1 MKLNAPISTAIAIG
15 VGLVVLLGYFFNLEP
30 LVRIRQILLNWAV
43 ILAAVALLVGVTNL
57 LSVHWK
63 KVAAGKTPA
72 YYFSLVLIVSLI
84 LTIAVVGYFGPTAPA
99 SMWIFNYI
107 QVPIESS
114 LFAILTVTLVVAI
127 VGLMRRRQNSF
138 SIIFLATV
146 LIVLLGTAPILGVG
160 IPGLYGPLGLRSWIA
175 RIPAVAGSRGI
186 LLGVALGTIATGLRV
201 LMGADR
207 PYGGQS

>member
-1 MKLNAPISTAIAIG
+1 MRLKAPIYTAVAIA
-15 VGLVVLLGYFFNLEP
+15 VGLIVLLGYFINLEP
-30 LVRIRQILLNWAV
+30 LVRIRQLLLGWAV
-43 ILAAVALLVGVTNL
+43 ILAAVALLVGVANL

-63 KVAAGKTPA
+63 KVAAGRSSA
-72 YYFSLVLIVSLI
+72 YYHSLI
-84 LTIAVVGYFGPTAPA
+84 LIVALIATIAIVGYFGPTAPT

-114 LFAILTVTLVVAI
+114 LFAILTVTLVAAAAR
-127 VGLMRRRQNSF
+127 LLLRRLNWF
-138 SIIFLATV
+138 SIIFLVTV

-160 IPGLYGPLGLRSWIA
+160 IPGLYGPLGLRTLIA

-207 PYGGQS
+207 PYGS

>member
-1 MKLNAPISTAIAIG
+1 MRLYAPISTATAIA
-15 VGLVVLLGYFFNLEP
+15 VGLIILLGYFFNLEP

-43 ILAAVALLVGVTNL
+43 ILAAVALLVGVANL

-63 KVAAGKTPA
+63 KVAAGRTPS
-72 YYFSLVLIVSLI
+72 YYNSLILIVSLI
-84 LTIAVVGYFGPTAPA
+84 VTIAVVGYFGPTAPT

-114 LFAILTVTLVVAI
+114 LFAILTVILVAAAARLVR
-127 VGLMRRRQNSF
+127 GRLNSF

-146 LIVLLGTAPILGVG
+146 LIVLLGTAPILGAG
-160 IPGLYGPLGLRSWIA
+160 IPGLYGPLGLRTWIA

-207 PYGGQS
+207 PYGEQS